1 VERRQ
6 KDSLSNP
13 SPWTVW
19 GLSGYQWLVVLAA
32 WLGWGFDVFD
42 ALLFNYVSRLCIPDL
57 LHLPPNDPRSHQA
70 INTWTGALTSLLL
83 IGWGLGG
90 ILFGKITDRMGRTRT
105 LLVTML
111 TYSLGTAA
119 CAASTNIWMLIV
131 FRFIAALGI
140 GGEWAAGAALVAET
154 VPEKK
159 RVFAGALLQT
169 ASPMGLL
176 LATFVTDLFTRRI
189 NAFAENPSLAWRLV
203 FLCGL
208 APAVV
213 AAGIRFVIREPPL
226 WRPNAARPR
235 LSELFSP
242 ELRSR
247 TMGGLAIA
255 VLMLLTWWTSNSF
268 LPRIAALLAT
278 EAGTPQEAARYVT
291 LGTNAFNLGG
301 LLGAVLT
308 VPMAMYLGRR
318 RLFLLYFAGSALT
331 IFPVFGLEFGAE
343 TRLRLMFLVGLSVF
357 GAFGALPFYLPELF
371 PTRLRG
377 TGSGFCY
384 NVGRFVAAAGPFAV
398 PGLARW
404 AETDLRHVVCWAAL
418 FPLVGIGLLC
428 FGVGHETRDVE
439 LKSR

>member
-1 VERRQ
+1 
-6 KDSLSNP
+6 L
-13 SPWTVW
+13 

-57 LHLPPNDPRSHQA
+57 LHLNADDPRGHQA

-90 ILFGKITDRMGRTRT
+90 ILFGKITDRVGRTRT
-105 LLVTML
+105 LLITML

-119 CAASTNIWMLIV
+119 CAAATNIWMLV
-131 FRFIAALGI
+131 AFRFVAALGI

-154 VPEKK
+154 VPEKR
-159 RVFAGALLQT
+159 RVLAGALLHT

-176 LATFVTDLFTRRI
+176 LATFVTDLFTRQI
-189 NAFAENPSLAWRLV
+189 DSIAGNPSLAWRLV
-203 FLCGL
+203 FLTGL
-208 APAVV
+208 LPAAV
-213 AAGIRFVIREPPL
+213 AAGIRLAIREPPIWHL
-226 WRPNAARPR
+226 QKQQAR
-235 LSELFSP
+235 LAELFSP

-247 TMGGLAIA
+247 TIGGLAIA
-255 VLMLLTWWTSNSF
+255 VLMLLTWWTSNAF
-268 LPRIAALLAT
+268 LPRIAALLAAD
-278 EAGTPQEAARYVT
+278 AGVPQEAARYIT
-291 LGTNAFNLGG
+291 LGTNAFNMGG
-301 LLGAVLT
+301 LIGALLT
-308 VPMAMYLGRR
+308 VPVAMYLGRR
-318 RLFLLYFAGSALT
+318 PLFLLYFAGSAAA
-331 IFPVFGLEFGAE
+331 IFAAFGLDFAPE
-343 TRLRLMFLVGLSVF
+343 TRLRLMFLVGVCVF

-404 AETDLRHVVCWAAL
+404 ADTDLRHVVSWGGV
-418 FPLVGIGLLC
+418 FPLLGVALLLSGI
-428 FGVGHETRDVE
+428 GHETRNAT
-439 LKSR
+439 LK